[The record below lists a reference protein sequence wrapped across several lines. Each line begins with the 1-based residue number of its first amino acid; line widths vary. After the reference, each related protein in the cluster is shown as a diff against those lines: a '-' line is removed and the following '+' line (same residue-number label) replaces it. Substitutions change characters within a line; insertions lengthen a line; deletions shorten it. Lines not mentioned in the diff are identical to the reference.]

1 MIGEFSYLCKLEI
14 ITSVI
19 ELNPAHGV
27 TGKPWW
33 NSNTQSG
40 TTGGVEIAANSM
52 QTVDVIFKKPF
63 NAIPTIVCTLK
74 SGSNITTYGD
84 LTAFVDYGSVTK
96 KGFTIKVSNSCA
108 TLGAK
113 PCVSWIATVLWNS
126 NKQGALKNVSK
137 TYLADKQGIITTE
150 IDRKAII
157 VSYRSNDAI
166 IKPFVSSENNYWKAT
181 TSFLGGK
188 STSNMNVYISFFY
201 FE

>member
-1 MIGEFSYLCKLEI
+1 MEWTKYTTKEALKDNDELMILDTDGKANKRTLMDKVWDYVVDKMTTAVIAKLGTTNKTLI
-14 ITSVI
+14 GAVN
-19 ELNPAHGV
+19 EL
-27 TGKPWW
+27 

-113 PCVSWIATVLWNS
+113 PCVSWIATVL
-126 NKQGALKNVSK
+126 
-137 TYLADKQGIITTE
+137 
-150 IDRKAII
+150 
-157 VSYRSNDAI
+157 
-166 IKPFVSSENNYWKAT
+166 
-181 TSFLGGK
+181 
-188 STSNMNVYISFFY
+188 
-201 FE
+201 

>member
-1 MIGEFSYLCKLEI
+1 
-14 ITSVI
+14 
-19 ELNPAHGV
+19 
-27 TGKPWW
+27 
-33 NSNTQSG
+33 
-40 TTGGVEIAANSM
+40 M

-126 NKQGALKNVSK
+126 NLQTSVNSSNVNDVHTGFSIIRWNSSTLNTTTSEK
-137 TYLADKQGIITTE
+137 ITKASCGIIISFTE
-150 IDRKAII
+150 
-157 VSYRSNDAI
+157 SNDWGVQLSMQAG
-166 IKPFVSSENNYWKAT
+166 NNNFCYRTKSGTWSDWKT
-181 TSFLGGK
+181 LMK
-188 STSNMNVYISFFY
+188 
-201 FE
+201 

>member
-1 MIGEFSYLCKLEI
+1 MEWTKYTTKEALKDNDELMILDKDANANKRTLMDKVWDYVVDKMTTAVIAKLGTTNKTLI
-14 ITSVI
+14 GAVN
-19 ELNPAHGV
+19 EL
-27 TGKPWW
+27 

-40 TTGGVEIAANSM
+40 TTGGIEIAANST

-113 PCVSWIATVLWNS
+113 PCVSWIATVL
-126 NKQGALKNVSK
+126 
-137 TYLADKQGIITTE
+137 
-150 IDRKAII
+150 
-157 VSYRSNDAI
+157 
-166 IKPFVSSENNYWKAT
+166 
-181 TSFLGGK
+181 
-188 STSNMNVYISFFY
+188 
-201 FE
+201 

>member
-1 MIGEFSYLCKLEI
+1 MILQNGTNGQDCK
-14 ITSVI
+14 V
-19 ELNPAHGV
+19 
-27 TGKPWW
+27 

-113 PCVSWIATVLWNS
+113 PCVSWIATVL
-126 NKQGALKNVSK
+126 
-137 TYLADKQGIITTE
+137 
-150 IDRKAII
+150 
-157 VSYRSNDAI
+157 
-166 IKPFVSSENNYWKAT
+166 
-181 TSFLGGK
+181 
-188 STSNMNVYISFFY
+188 
-201 FE
+201 

>member
-1 MIGEFSYLCKLEI
+1 
-14 ITSVI
+14 
-19 ELNPAHGV
+19 
-27 TGKPWW
+27 
-33 NSNTQSG
+33 
-40 TTGGVEIAANSM
+40 M

-126 NKQGALKNVSK
+126 NTCKNILNHAIDENNVDSISVDISKISTNGQSIPFLLILADWATGRCEMTYGCYRGNDKLQIPYILDTGNKNVICDGENLTVTFTMSS
-137 TYLADKQGIITTE
+137 YCRII
-150 IDRKAII
+150 
-157 VSYRSNDAI
+157 
-166 IKPFVSSENNYWKAT
+166 YW
-181 TSFLGGK
+181 
-188 STSNMNVYISFFY
+188 NPW
-201 FE
+201 

>member
-1 MIGEFSYLCKLEI
+1 
-14 ITSVI
+14 
-19 ELNPAHGV
+19 
-27 TGKPWW
+27 
-33 NSNTQSG
+33 
-40 TTGGVEIAANSM
+40 M

-96 KGFTIKVSNSCA
+96 EGFTIKVSNSCA

-126 NKQGALKNVSK
+126 NKQKVLKNIGKQFDVDNKRVITTDIKRTAIIIACRSNGALI
-137 TYLADKQGIITTE
+137 A
-150 IDRKAII
+150 
-157 VSYRSNDAI
+157 
-166 IKPFVSSENNYWKAT
+166 PFVTSDSDTWKAKVDR
-181 TSFLGGK
+181 LNGD
-188 STSNMNVYISFFY
+188 NVASVYATFFY

>member
-1 MIGEFSYLCKLEI
+1 MEWKSYTTKETLKDNDELMILDKDANANKRTLMDKIWDYVVDKMTTAVIAKLGTTNKTLI
-14 ITSVI
+14 GAVN
-19 ELNPAHGV
+19 EL
-27 TGKPWW
+27 

-113 PCVSWIATVLWNS
+113 PCVSWIATVL
-126 NKQGALKNVSK
+126 
-137 TYLADKQGIITTE
+137 
-150 IDRKAII
+150 
-157 VSYRSNDAI
+157 
-166 IKPFVSSENNYWKAT
+166 
-181 TSFLGGK
+181 
-188 STSNMNVYISFFY
+188 
-201 FE
+201 